1 MRLFLLSIVSTFTF
15 LLVAQPPAAYYDR
28 ANGKS
33 DAQLKTELHAIIS
46 AGYVTKSYD
55 FLYTI
60 YQTSDVT
67 EDGKVWDM
75 YSTCTWIPEQKKCGS
90 YKNVCDCYNREHSVP
105 QSWFSSRSP
114 MVSDAF
120 HVYPTDGKVN
130 GQRSSYPFGECANGT
145 TLSNGKGRLGKSTFS
160 GYSGTVFEPVDEY
173 KGDFAR
179 TYFYFATRYENIMTT
194 IGGESFNNTK
204 YPAFTT
210 WSKELFLKWHRQD
223 PVSQKEITRNNVIY
237 MYQKNRNPFIDY
249 PELAEYIWGNRMG
262 QSFRVEN
269 ENNPYLSMPATGYQ
283 VNFGTVA
290 YQHITTT
297 EMSIKGHNLNGDL
310 TLNIGGV
317 DYTQFTIN
325 TNHISKEDAEKG
337 YLLQITH
344 YASTPGSHQAE
355 LTITGGGIIPKT
367 IVLHAIS
374 SDNFMAIQA
383 TDVSYDSF
391 KANWTTSAGATGYEL
406 DVYTISNENNGT
418 VKLVAEGFS
427 ANKLPGGWSSS
438 TGGVYYATTDQI
450 DGVIRLAS
458 GSQDGSV
465 TIPNLDLS
473 KGEVALNVVAKRYG
487 SDTNANLTAS
497 LNGNAIATWLTGV
510 DFATYSV
517 NLPQNQTVSTL
528 TLSAIKGQ
536 RVYIDSVNISSE
548 GETWVKTSIEGYP
561 VRLGNTLSYQVTNL
575 QENNLYYY
583 DVIPIGNSANISNR
597 IEVQTPVFSNI
608 DTHKDKN
615 IYAVS
620 TSSGIALYNIGT
632 NSDIEVYNLIGKC
645 IFTTQVSNSY
655 AFIPLKTKGIY
666 IIKNNQKNK
675 SESIKVIF

>member
-1 MRLFLLSIVSTFTF
+1 MRLFIFSIVSIFTL
-15 LLVAQPPAAYYDR
+15 LLVAQPPATYYNR

-33 DAQLKTELHAIIS
+33 DAQLKTELHTIIS
-46 AGYVTKSYD
+46 DGYKSKSYD
-55 FLYTI
+55 YLYTI

-75 YSTCTWIPEQKKCGS
+75 YSTCTWVPGQKKCGN
-90 YKNVCDCYNREHSVP
+90 YKNVCDCYNREHSIP

-130 GQRSSYPFGECANGT
+130 GQRSSYPFGECASGT

-223 PVSQKEITRNNVIY
+223 PVSQKEITRNNAIY
-237 MYQKNRNPFIDY
+237 MHQNNRNPFIDY
-249 PELAEYIWGNRMG
+249 PELAEHIWGNRVG
-262 QSFRVEN
+262 QPFNAASVDF
-269 ENNPYLSMPATGYQ
+269 PYLSMPTVGYQ
-283 VNFGTVA
+283 VIFGTVA
-290 YQHITTT
+290 YQHVTTI
-297 EMSIKGHNLNGDL
+297 EMNIKGHNLTGEL
-310 TLNIGGV
+310 TLNISGENSSL
-317 DYTQFTIN
+317 FNIN
-325 TNHISKEDAEKG
+325 TNRISKEDAENG
-337 YLLQITH
+337 YVLQVTH
-344 YASTPGSHQAE
+344 IASSIGNHQAV
-355 LTITGGGIIPKT
+355 LSISGGGITPAT
-367 IVLHAIS
+367 IALKATS

-383 TDVSYDSF
+383 TDVSHDAF
-391 KANWTTSAGATGYEL
+391 TANWTTSAGATGYEL
-406 DVYTISNENNGT
+406 DVYTLSNEENGT
-418 VKLVAEGFS
+418 IELIAEGFE
-427 ANKLPGGWSSS
+427 ANKLPSGWNSS
-438 TGGVYYATTDQI
+438 GGVYYATTDQV
-450 DGVIRLAS
+450 DGAIRLAS
-458 GSQDGSV
+458 SSQDGSV

-473 KGEVALNVVAKRYG
+473 KGEVVLSVVAKRYG

-510 DFATYSV
+510 DFAAYSV
-517 NLPQNQTVSTL
+517 NLPQNQTLSTL
-528 TLSAIKGQ
+528 TLSASKSQ

-583 DVIPIGNSANISNR
+583 DVIPIGNSTNISNR
-597 IEVQTPVFSNI
+597 VEVQTTVFSNI
-608 DTHKDKN
+608 DIQKDKN

-620 TSSGIALYNIGT
+620 TFSGIALYNLGANAHIELYNMIG
-632 NSDIEVYNLIGKC
+632 EC
-645 IFTTQVSNSY
+645 IFTTRVSDGY
-655 AFIPLKTKGIY
+655 AFIPLKTRGIY
-666 IIKNNQKNK
+666 IIKSNQTTK

>member
-1 MRLFLLSIVSTFTF
+1 MRLFIFSIVSIFTL
-15 LLVAQPPAAYYDR
+15 LLVAQPPATYYNR

-33 DAQLKTELHAIIS
+33 DAQLKTELHTIIS
-46 AGYVTKSYD
+46 DGYKSKSYD
-55 FLYTI
+55 YLYTI

-75 YSTCTWIPEQKKCGS
+75 YSTCTWVPGQKKCGN
-90 YKNVCDCYNREHSVP
+90 YKNVCDCYNREHSIP

-130 GQRSSYPFGECANGT
+130 GQRSSYPFGECASGT

-223 PVSQKEITRNNVIY
+223 PVSQKEITRNNAIY
-237 MYQKNRNPFIDY
+237 MHQNNRNPFIDY
-249 PELAEYIWGNRMG
+249 PELAEHIWGNRVG
-262 QSFRVEN
+262 QPFNAASVDF
-269 ENNPYLSMPATGYQ
+269 PYLSMPTVGYQ
-283 VNFGTVA
+283 VIFGTVA
-290 YQHITTT
+290 YQHVTTI
-297 EMSIKGHNLNGDL
+297 EMNIKGHNLTGEL
-310 TLNIGGV
+310 TLNISGENSSL
-317 DYTQFTIN
+317 FNIN
-325 TNHISKEDAEKG
+325 TNRISKEDAENG
-337 YLLQITH
+337 YVLQVTH
-344 YASTPGSHQAE
+344 IASSIGNHQAV
-355 LTITGGGIIPKT
+355 LSISGGGITPAT
-367 IVLHAIS
+367 IALKATS

-383 TDVSYDSF
+383 TDVSHDAF
-391 KANWTTSAGATGYEL
+391 TANWTTSAGATGYEL
-406 DVYTISNENNGT
+406 DVYTLSNEENGT
-418 VKLVAEGFS
+418 IELIAEGFE
-427 ANKLPGGWSSS
+427 ANKLPSGWNSS
-438 TGGVYYATTDQI
+438 GGVYYATTDQV
-450 DGVIRLAS
+450 DGAIRLAS
-458 GSQDGSV
+458 SSQDGSV

-473 KGEVALNVVAKRYG
+473 KGEVVLSVVAKRYG

-510 DFATYSV
+510 DFAAYSV
-517 NLPQNQTVSTL
+517 NLPQNQTLSTL
-528 TLSAIKGQ
+528 TLSASKSQ

-583 DVIPIGNSANISNR
+583 DVIPIGNSTNISNR
-597 IEVQTPVFSNI
+597 VEVQTTVFSNI
-608 DTHKDKN
+608 DIQKDKN

-620 TSSGIALYNIGT
+620 TFSGIALYNLEA
-632 NSDIEVYNLIGKC
+632 NAYIEVYNLIGKC
-645 IFTTQVSNSY
+645 ILTTRVSDGY
-655 AFIPLKTKGIY
+655 AFIPLKTRGIY
-666 IIKNNQKNK
+666 IIKSNQTTK

>member
-1 MRLFLLSIVSTFTF
+1 MRLFIFSIVSIFTL
-15 LLVAQPPAAYYDR
+15 LLVAQPPATYYNR

-33 DAQLKTELHAIIS
+33 DAQLKTELHTIIS
-46 AGYVTKSYD
+46 DGYKSKSYD
-55 FLYTI
+55 YLYTI

-75 YSTCTWIPEQKKCGS
+75 YSTCTWVPGQKKCGN
-90 YKNVCDCYNREHSVP
+90 YKNVCDCYNREHSIP

-130 GQRSSYPFGECANGT
+130 GQRSSYPFGECASGT
-145 TLSNGKGRLGKSTFS
+145 TLSNGQGRLGKSTFS

-223 PVSQKEITRNNVIY
+223 PVSQKEITRNNAIY
-237 MYQKNRNPFIDY
+237 MHQNNRNPFIDY
-249 PELAEYIWGNRMG
+249 PELAEHIWGNRVG
-262 QSFRVEN
+262 QPFNAASVDF
-269 ENNPYLSMPATGYQ
+269 PYLSMPTVGYQ
-283 VNFGTVA
+283 VIFGTVA
-290 YQHITTT
+290 YQHVTTI
-297 EMSIKGHNLNGDL
+297 EMNIKGHNLTGEL
-310 TLNIGGV
+310 TLNISGENSSL
-317 DYTQFTIN
+317 FNIN
-325 TNHISKEDAEKG
+325 TNRISKEDAENG
-337 YLLQITH
+337 YVLQVTH
-344 YASTPGSHQAE
+344 IASSIGNHQAV
-355 LTITGGGIIPKT
+355 LSISGGGITPAT
-367 IVLHAIS
+367 IALKATS

-383 TDVSYDSF
+383 TDVSHDAF
-391 KANWTTSAGATGYEL
+391 TANWTTSAGATGYEL
-406 DVYTISNENNGT
+406 DVYTLSNEENGT
-418 VKLVAEGFS
+418 IELIAEGFE
-427 ANKLPGGWSSS
+427 ANKLPSGWNSS
-438 TGGVYYATTDQI
+438 GGVYYATTDQV
-450 DGVIRLAS
+450 DGAIRLAS
-458 GSQDGSV
+458 SSQDGSV

-473 KGEVALNVVAKRYG
+473 KGEVVLSVVAKRYG

-510 DFATYSV
+510 DFAAYSV
-517 NLPQNQTVSTL
+517 NLPQNQTLSTL
-528 TLSAIKGQ
+528 TLSASKSQ

-583 DVIPIGNSANISNR
+583 DVIPIGNSTNISNR
-597 IEVQTPVFSNI
+597 VEVQTTVFSNI
-608 DTHKDKN
+608 DIQKDKN

-620 TSSGIALYNIGT
+620 TFSGIALYNLEA
-632 NSDIEVYNLIGKC
+632 NAYIEVYNLIGKC
-645 IFTTQVSNSY
+645 ILTTRVSDGY
-655 AFIPLKTKGIY
+655 AFIPLKTRGIY
-666 IIKNNQKNK
+666 IIKSNQTTK

>member
-1 MRLFLLSIVSTFTF
+1 MRLFLLGIISTVTL
-15 LLVAQPPAAYYDR
+15 LLVAQPPATYYNR

-33 DAQLKTELHAIIS
+33 DAQLKTELHTIIS
-46 AGYVTKSYD
+46 DGYKSKSYD
-55 FLYTI
+55 YLYTI

-67 EDGKVWDM
+67 NDGKVWDM
-75 YSTCTWIPEQKKCGS
+75 YSTCTWVPEQKKCGN
-90 YKNVCDCYNREHSVP
+90 YKNVCDCYNREHSIP

-130 GQRSSYPFGECANGT
+130 GQRSSYPFGECASGT
-145 TLSNGKGRLGKSTFS
+145 TLSNGQGRLGKSTFS

-223 PVSQKEITRNNVIY
+223 PVSQKEITRNNAIY
-237 MYQKNRNPFIDY
+237 MHQNNRNPFIDY
-249 PELAEYIWGNRMG
+249 PELAEHIWGNRVG
-262 QSFRVEN
+262 QPFNATSVDF
-269 ENNPYLSMPATGYQ
+269 PYLSMPTAGYQ
-283 VNFGTVA
+283 VIFGTVA
-290 YQHITTT
+290 YQHVATV
-297 EMSIKGHNLNGDL
+297 EMNIKGHNLTGEL
-310 TLNIGGV
+310 TLNISGENSSL
-317 DYTQFTIN
+317 FNIN
-325 TNHISKEDAEKG
+325 TNRISKEDAENG
-337 YLLQITH
+337 YVLLVTH
-344 YASTPGSHQAE
+344 IASSIGNHQAV
-355 LTITGGGIIPKT
+355 LSISGGGIIPAT
-367 IVLHAIS
+367 IALKATS

-383 TDVSYDSF
+383 TDVSHDAF
-391 KANWTTSAGATGYEL
+391 TANWTTSAGATGYEL
-406 DVYTISNENNGT
+406 DVYTLSNEENGT
-418 VKLVAEGFS
+418 IELIAEGFE
-427 ANKLPGGWSSS
+427 ANKLPSGWNSS
-438 TGGVYYATTDQI
+438 GGVYYATTDQV

-473 KGEVALNVVAKRYG
+473 QGEVVLSVVAKRYG

-510 DFATYSV
+510 DFTTYSV
-517 NLPQNQTVSTL
+517 NLPQNQTLSTL
-528 TLSAIKGQ
+528 TLSASRGQ

-583 DVIPIGNSANISNR
+583 DVIPIGNSTNISNR
-597 IEVQTPVFSNI
+597 VEVQTAVFSNI
-608 DTHKDKN
+608 DIQKDKN

-620 TSSGIALYNIGT
+620 TFSGIALYNLEA
-632 NSDIEVYNLIGKC
+632 NAHIEVYNLIGKC
-645 IFTTQVSNSY
+645 ILTTRVSDSY

-666 IIKNNQKNK
+666 IIKSNQTTK

>member
-1 MRLFLLSIVSTFTF
+1 MRLFIFSIVSIFTL
-15 LLVAQPPAAYYDR
+15 LLVAQPPATYYNR

-33 DAQLKTELHAIIS
+33 DAQLKTELHTIIS
-46 AGYVTKSYD
+46 DGYKSKSYD
-55 FLYTI
+55 YLYTI

-75 YSTCTWIPEQKKCGS
+75 YSTCTWVPGQKKCGN
-90 YKNVCDCYNREHSVP
+90 YKNVCDCYNREHSIP

-130 GQRSSYPFGECANGT
+130 GQRSSYPFGECASGT
-145 TLSNGKGRLGKSTFS
+145 TLSNGQGRLGKSTFS

-223 PVSQKEITRNNVIY
+223 PVSQKEITRNNAIY
-237 MYQKNRNPFIDY
+237 MHQNNRNPFIDY
-249 PELAEYIWGNRMG
+249 PELAEHIWGNRVG
-262 QSFRVEN
+262 QPFNAASVDF
-269 ENNPYLSMPATGYQ
+269 PYLSMPTVGYQ
-283 VNFGTVA
+283 VIFGTVA
-290 YQHITTT
+290 YQHVTTI
-297 EMSIKGHNLNGDL
+297 EMNIKGHNLTGEL
-310 TLNIGGV
+310 TLNISGENSSL
-317 DYTQFTIN
+317 FNIN
-325 TNHISKEDAEKG
+325 TNRISKEDAENG
-337 YLLQITH
+337 YVLQVTH
-344 YASTPGSHQAE
+344 IASSIGNHQAV
-355 LTITGGGIIPKT
+355 LSVSGGGITPAT
-367 IVLHAIS
+367 IALKATS

-383 TDVSYDSF
+383 TDVSHDAF
-391 KANWTTSAGATGYEL
+391 TANWTTSAGATGYEL
-406 DVYTISNENNGT
+406 DVYTLSNEENGT
-418 VKLVAEGFS
+418 IELIAEGFE
-427 ANKLPGGWSSS
+427 ANKLPSGWNSS
-438 TGGVYYATTDQI
+438 GGVYYATTDQV
-450 DGVIRLAS
+450 DGAIRLAS
-458 GSQDGSV
+458 GSQDGAV
-465 TIPNLDLS
+465 TIPGLDLS
-473 KGEVALNVVAKRYG
+473 QGEVVLSVIAKRYG

-517 NLPQNQTVSTL
+517 NLPQNQTLSTL
-528 TLSAIKGQ
+528 TLSASKGQ

-583 DVIPIGNSANISNR
+583 DVIPIGNSTNISNR
-597 IEVQTPVFSNI
+597 VEVQTTVFSNI
-608 DTHKDKN
+608 DIQKDKN

-620 TSSGIALYNIGT
+620 TFSGIALYNLGANAHIELYNMIG
-632 NSDIEVYNLIGKC
+632 EC
-645 IFTTQVSNSY
+645 IFTTRVSDSY

-666 IIKNNQKNK
+666 IIKSNQTTT

>member
-1 MRLFLLSIVSTFTF
+1 MRLFIFSIVSIFTL
-15 LLVAQPPAAYYDR
+15 LLVAQPPATYYNR

-33 DAQLKTELHAIIS
+33 DAQLKTELHTIIS
-46 AGYVTKSYD
+46 DGYKSKSYD
-55 FLYTI
+55 YLYTI

-75 YSTCTWIPEQKKCGS
+75 YSTCTWVPGQKKCGN
-90 YKNVCDCYNREHSVP
+90 YKNVCDCYNREHSIP

-130 GQRSSYPFGECANGT
+130 GQRSSYPFGECASGT
-145 TLSNGKGRLGKSTFS
+145 TLSNGQGRLGKSTFS

-223 PVSQKEITRNNVIY
+223 PVSQKEITRNNAIY
-237 MYQKNRNPFIDY
+237 MHQNNRNPFIDY
-249 PELAEYIWGNRMG
+249 PELAEHIWGNRVG
-262 QSFRVEN
+262 QPFNAASVDF
-269 ENNPYLSMPATGYQ
+269 PYLSMPTVGYQ
-283 VNFGTVA
+283 VIFGTVA
-290 YQHITTT
+290 YQHVTTI
-297 EMSIKGHNLNGDL
+297 EMNIKGHNLTGEL
-310 TLNIGGV
+310 TLNISGENSSL
-317 DYTQFTIN
+317 FNIN
-325 TNHISKEDAEKG
+325 TNRISKEDAENG
-337 YLLQITH
+337 YVLQVTH
-344 YASTPGSHQAE
+344 IASSIGNHQAV
-355 LTITGGGIIPKT
+355 LSVSGGGITPAT
-367 IVLHAIS
+367 IALKATS

-383 TDVSYDSF
+383 TDVSHDAF
-391 KANWTTSAGATGYEL
+391 TANWTTSAGATGYEL
-406 DVYTISNENNGT
+406 DVYTLSNEENGT
-418 VKLVAEGFS
+418 IELIAEGFE
-427 ANKLPGGWSSS
+427 ANKLPSGWNSS
-438 TGGVYYATTDQI
+438 GGVYYATTDQV
-450 DGVIRLAS
+450 DGAIRLAS

-473 KGEVALNVVAKRYG
+473 QGEVVLSVVAKRYG

-517 NLPQNQTVSTL
+517 NLPQNQTLSTL
-528 TLSAIKGQ
+528 TLSASKGQ

-583 DVIPIGNSANISNR
+583 DVIPIGNSTNISNR
-597 IEVQTPVFSNI
+597 VEVQTTVFSNI
-608 DTHKDKN
+608 DIQKDKN

-620 TSSGIALYNIGT
+620 TFSGIALYNLEA
-632 NSDIEVYNLIGKC
+632 NAYIEVYNLIGKC
-645 IFTTQVSNSY
+645 ILTTRVSDGY
-655 AFIPLKTKGIY
+655 AFIPLKTRGIY
-666 IIKNNQKNK
+666 IIKSNQTTK